1 MAARSLSRS
10 SGHPVAPC
18 SPVTPMI
25 HTDTPMAQPARPGS
39 GLTPPLAWP
48 PPPSWSPT
56 GGADRV
62 LAPPSAVDGGL
73 AHRLRLA
80 ADWIR
85 RGGVVAYPTEA
96 VYGLGCDPWNGAAV
110 RRILAMK
117 RRPEAKGLILIAA
130 DQAQLAPFVQWLEP
144 TRMADILATWPGPH
158 TWLLPARPETPV
170 WLRGQHDTLAVRVT
184 AHPLAAAL
192 CRAAGR
198 ALVSTSANR
207 ASHTPARTALEVRLR
222 LRLGVGGG
230 RARASAAGE
239 GARATAA
246 DRGAYLQ
253 ADYLLVGP
261 CGGRAQ
267 CSSIRDGRTGHL
279 LRG

>member
-1 MAARSLSRS
+1 MSLATASVRAATYLQVRAKA
-10 SGHPVAPC
+10 GPEAEG
-18 SPVTPMI
+18 
-25 HTDTPMAQPARPGS
+25 PAD
-39 GLTPPLAWP
+39 PLLALP
-48 PPPSWSPT
+48 R
-56 GGADRV
+56 RV
-62 LAPPSAVDGGL
+62 DAGL

-80 ADWIR
+80 AAWVE

-96 VYGLGCDPWNGAAV
+96 VYGLGCDPWNGPAV

-130 DQAQLAPFVQWLEP
+130 DLAQLTPFLQWLDP
-144 TRMADILATWPGPH
+144 TRMAEVLATWPGPH

-192 CRAAGR
+192 CRAAGM
-198 ALVSTSANR
+198 ALVSTSANL
-207 ASHTPARTALEVRLR
+207 ASQAPARTALQVRLR
-222 LRLGVGGG
+222 LGANQG
-230 RARASAAGE
+230 RARAWPRE
-239 GARATAA
+239 VAT
-246 DRGAYLQ
+246 DRRSYLQ
-253 ADYLLVGP
+253 ADYLLVGA

-267 CSSIRDGRTGHL
+267 CSSIRDGRSGQL

>member
-1 MAARSLSRS
+1 MKTPSFFTPLAGRRQATRTLDLPYPCRSPSPQPSPTRGEGARESAAI
-10 SGHPVAPC
+10 A
-18 SPVTPMI
+18 T
-25 HTDTPMAQPARPGS
+25 HTNPGS
-39 GLTPPLAWP
+39 GRGVKACALP
-48 PPPSWSPT
+48 
-56 GGADRV
+56 G
-62 LAPPSAVDGGL
+62 AVDGGL

-80 ADWIR
+80 ADWLR

-96 VYGLGCDPWNGAAV
+96 VYGLGCDPWNGEAV

-117 RRPEAKGLILIAA
+117 QRPEAKGLILIAA
-130 DQAQLAPFVQWLEP
+130 EPAQLAPFVDWLEP
-144 TRMADILATWPGPH
+144 VRMSEILATWPGPH

-192 CRAAGR
+192 CRSAGM
-198 ALVSTSANR
+198 ALVSTSANL
-207 ASHTPARTALEVRLR
+207 ASRRPARTALEVQ
-222 LRLGVGGG
+222 LRLGAAGG
-230 RARASAAGE
+230 RVRAWPRSTDPDQAAFL
-239 GARATAA
+239 R
-246 DRGAYLQ
+246 

-261 CGGRAQ
+261 CGGRPQ